1 MTLSGDDRARLA
13 AVGTSGVSDAME
25 RLALPR
31 TVMTG
36 FSCCAP
42 DIPVTVGTAFTI
54 RQVPK
59 HHPASHAQRLV
70 RHGEVSAELAQPGDF
85 VVVDAGGR
93 TDVASWGENHTSR
106 CKERGVSGILVHG
119 ASRDVAGLRRLN
131 FPVFHRGAS
140 PVSSRW
146 DQETAEIGGAVA
158 IMGVQVRPGDVLVGD
173 EDGIVVIAPDLL
185 PQIMKE
191 LR

>member
-1 MTLSGDDRARLA
+1 MTLSASDRARLA
-13 AVGTSGVSDAME
+13 AAATSDVSDAME

-36 FSCCAP
+36 FRCSVEGA
-42 DIPVTVGTAFTI
+42 VAVGTAFTI

-59 HHPASHAQRLV
+59 HHPVRRDERLV
-70 RHGEVSAELAQPGDF
+70 RHGEVSAELAQAGEI

-93 TDVASWGENHTSR
+93 TDVASWGENHTAR
-106 CKERGVSGILVHG
+106 CKERGVAGVLIHG
-119 ASRDVAGLRRLN
+119 GTRDMAGLRRLGL
-131 FPVFHRGAS
+131 PVFHLGAS

-146 DQETAEIGGAVA
+146 DQETAEIGGVVAVA
-158 IMGVQVRPGDVLVGD
+158 GVQVRPGDVIVGD
-173 EDGIVVIAPDLL
+173 EDGLVVIAPDLVG
-185 PQIMKE
+185 QVIEE